1 MMKMMTMKNN
11 VLENHPSYRY
21 AKQIVDGTIKPPPL
35 YFELNGEKNFISPK
49 YVKKQCKIFLDIAD
63 DKSSKYVIN
72 VSRIKKIDKILKIL
86 VMAKGI
92 KVGKKIYDALAGY
105 QWLIIVASLCTVY
118 RNDKNKRRYETV
130 ILEICRKNGKTFIV
144 ALMVLLLFYLEPRYS
159 QFYSVA
165 PDGALAKEIKKA
177 LEPLIKANTEIFED
191 GEFKILRDCIRHT
204 LTESVYTPLNYSKDR
219 MDGKEPNV
227 FVADEVG
234 ALPSDYPIEAMRSG
248 QLLVINKLGFIISTK
263 YPTVDNP
270 METEVSYAKKVL
282 DNTLPVPDET
292 VFALLYEPD
301 ETKNW
306 TTDDNII
313 LQSNP
318 LAIEVEKIYKDLI
331 AKRNKAIEMESK
343 RENFLTKHCN
353 IIYQGAGTESFI
365 DVTEV
370 QKCKVDKIDWAG
382 KEVYIGVDLSMT
394 NDNCSVAMTSNDN
407 DTILA
412 EAISFIPEGR
422 IEEKN
427 QFEKI
432 NYNEFINAMKCI
444 ACGDRT
450 VDYKVI
456 EDFVFEIENRYDVT
470 VMAIGYDRYNALSSA
485 QKWDEKY
492 NTVQIRQHSDTLHP
506 PTKLLYEKIMDGK
519 FQYEENKLLE
529 INFQNAR
536 CVYDT
541 NMNRYVNKKKSN
553 GKIDMVVALINSI
566 YLLQQEVFLENG
578 NFFVQVA

>member
-1 MMKMMTMKNN
+1 MTIKNN
-11 VLENHPSYRY
+11 NIELHPSYIY
-21 AKQIVDGTIKPPPL
+21 AKKIVDGTLQPPPL
-35 YFELNGEKNFISPK
+35 YYELNGEKQFISPK

-63 DKSSKYVIN
+63 NKSSKYIIDI
-72 VSRIKKIDKILKIL
+72 SRLKRIDKILKIL

-92 KVGKKIYDALAGY
+92 KRGRKIYEALAGY

-118 RNDKNKRRYETV
+118 RDNKNKRRYETI

-144 ALMVLLLFYLEPRYS
+144 ALVILLLFYLEPKYS

-177 LEPLIKANTEIFED
+177 LEPLIKANTSVFEE
-191 GEFKILRDCIRHT
+191 GEFKILRDCIRHS
-204 LTESVYTPLNYSKDR
+204 LTETIYTPLNYSKDR

-234 ALPSDYPIEAMRSG
+234 ALPTDYAIEAMRSG
-248 QLLVINKLGFIISTK
+248 QLLVFNKLGFIISTK

-270 METEVSYAKKVL
+270 METETTYAKKVL
-282 DNTLPVPDET
+282 DDIIDDEK
-292 VFALLYEPD
+292 VFALLFEPN

-306 TTDDNII
+306 TNDDNII

-318 LAIEVEKIYKDLI
+318 LAIEVEAVFRDLLD
-331 AKRNKAIEMESK
+331 KRTKAIEMESK

-353 IIYQGAGTESFI
+353 IIYQGAGTESFV

-370 QKCKVDKIDWAG
+370 QKCKVDKIDWSG
-382 KEVYIGVDLSMT
+382 KEVYIGVDLAMT
-394 NDNCSVAMTSNDN
+394 NDNCAVAMTSND
-407 DTILA
+407 DDVILA

-427 QFEKI
+427 QFEKV
-432 NYNEFINAMKCI
+432 NYYDFINAMKCI
-444 ACGDRT
+444 ACGDKT

-456 EDFVFEIENRYDVT
+456 EDFVFAIEEKYDVV

-492 NTVQIRQHSDTLHP
+492 QTVQIRQHSDTLHP

-519 FQYEENKLLE
+519 FRYEDNKLLE

-536 CVYDT
+536 CVFDT

>member
-1 MMKMMTMKNN
+1 MKMMTMKNN
-11 VLENHPSYRY
+11 NIELHPSYIY
-21 AKQIVDGTIKPPPL
+21 AKKIVDGTLQPPPL
-35 YFELNGEKNFISPK
+35 YYELNGEKQFISPK

-63 DKSSKYVIN
+63 NKSSKYIIDI
-72 VSRIKKIDKILKIL
+72 SRLKRIDKILKIL

-92 KVGKKIYDALAGY
+92 KRGRKIYEALAGY

-118 RNDKNKRRYETV
+118 RDNKNKRRYETI

-144 ALMVLLLFYLEPRYS
+144 ALVILLLFYLEPKYS

-177 LEPLIKANTEIFED
+177 LEPLIKANTSVFEE
-191 GEFKILRDCIRHT
+191 GEFKILRDCIRHS
-204 LTESVYTPLNYSKDR
+204 LTETIYTPLNYSKDR

-234 ALPSDYPIEAMRSG
+234 ALPTDYAIEAMRSG
-248 QLLVINKLGFIISTK
+248 QLLVFNKLGFIISTK

-270 METEVSYAKKVL
+270 METETTYAKKVL
-282 DNTLPVPDET
+282 DDIIDDEK
-292 VFALLYEPD
+292 VFALLFEPN

-306 TTDDNII
+306 TNDDNII

-318 LAIEVEKIYKDLI
+318 LAIEVEAVFRDLLD
-331 AKRNKAIEMESK
+331 KRTKAIEMESK

-353 IIYQGAGTESFI
+353 IIYQGAGTESFV

-370 QKCKVDKIDWAG
+370 QKCKVDKIDWSG
-382 KEVYIGVDLSMT
+382 KEVYIGVDLAMT
-394 NDNCSVAMTSNDN
+394 NDNCAVAMTSNDN
-407 DTILA
+407 DVILA

-427 QFEKI
+427 QFEKV
-432 NYNEFINAMKCI
+432 NYYDFINAMKCI
-444 ACGDRT
+444 ACGDKT

-456 EDFVFEIENRYDVT
+456 EDFVFAIEEKYDVV

-492 NTVQIRQHSDTLHP
+492 QTVQIRQHSDTLHP

-519 FQYEENKLLE
+519 FRYEDNKLLE

-536 CVYDT
+536 CVFDT

>member
-1 MMKMMTMKNN
+1 MKMMMTMKNN
-11 VLENHPSYRY
+11 IIESHPSYIY
-21 AKQIVDGTIKPPPL
+21 AKKIVDGTIKPPPL
-35 YFELNGEKNFISPK
+35 FYELNGEKKFIPPK
-49 YVKKQCKIFLDIAD
+49 YVKKQCKIFLDIAYN
-63 DKSSKYVIN
+63 KTSKYIIDTN
-72 VSRIKKIDKILKIL
+72 RIKKIDKICKIL

-92 KVGKKIYDALAGY
+92 KTGHKIYNALSGY

-118 RNDKNKRRYETV
+118 RDNKRKRRYETI

-144 ALMVLLLFYLEPRYS
+144 ALIILLLFYLEPKYS
-159 QFYSVA
+159 RFFSVA
-165 PDGALAKEIKKA
+165 PDGALAKEIKQA
-177 LEPLIKANTEIFED
+177 LEPLIKANANIFEE

-204 LTESVYTPLNYSKDR
+204 ATDTVYTPLNYSKDR
-219 MDGKEPNV
+219 MDGKEPSV

-234 ALPSDYPIEAMRSG
+234 ALPSAYPIEAMRSG

-263 YPTVDNP
+263 YPTTDNP
-270 METEVSYAKKVL
+270 MEDETGYAKKVL
-282 DNTLPVPDET
+282 DGIIDDEK
-292 VFALLYEPD
+292 VFALLYEPN

-306 TTDDNII
+306 TNDDNII

-318 LAIEVEKIYKDLI
+318 LALEIEAVYKDLLD
-331 AKRNKAIEMESK
+331 KRRKAIEIESK

-353 IIYQGAGTESFI
+353 IIYQGAGTESFV

-370 QKCKVDKIDWAG
+370 QKCKVEKIDWTG
-382 KEVYIGVDLSMT
+382 KEVYIGVDLSMS
-394 NDNCSVAMTSNDN
+394 NDNCAVAMTSND
-407 DTILA
+407 DDKILA

-427 QFEKI
+427 QFEKV
-432 NYNEFINAMKCI
+432 NYYEFINAMKCI

-456 EDFVFEIENRYDVT
+456 EDFVFAIESKYDVV

-519 FQYEENKLLE
+519 FEYEENKLLE

>member
-1 MMKMMTMKNN
+1 MMKMITMKNSI
-11 VLENHPSYRY
+11 LENHPSYIY

-35 YFELNGEKNFISPK
+35 FYELNGDKKFISPK

-63 DKSSKYVIN
+63 DKSSKYIIN

-86 VMAKGI
+86 AMAKGI
-92 KVGKKIYDALAGY
+92 KVGKRIYDALAGY

-118 RNDKNKRRYETV
+118 RNDKTRRRYETV

-144 ALMVLLLFYLEPRYS
+144 ALIVLLLFYLEPKYS

-177 LEPLIKANTEIFED
+177 LEPLIKANAEVFED
-191 GEFKILRDCIRHT
+191 GEFKILRDCIRHI
-204 LTESVYTPLNYSKDR
+204 LTESIYTPLNYSKDR

-248 QLLVINKLGFIISTK
+248 QLLIINKLGFIISTK
-263 YPTVDNP
+263 YPTIDNP
-270 METEVSYAKKVL
+270 METETTYAKKVL
-282 DNTLPVPDET
+282 DEIIEDET
-292 VFALLYEPD
+292 VFALLYEPND
-301 ETKNW
+301 TKNW
-306 TTDDNII
+306 TNDDNII

-318 LAIEVEKIYKDLI
+318 LAIEIEAVYKDLL
-331 AKRNKAIEMESK
+331 AKRKKAIEMESK

-365 DVTEV
+365 DVAEV
-370 QKCKVDKIDWAG
+370 QKCKVDKIDWTG
-382 KEVYIGVDLSMT
+382 KEVFIGVDLAMSD
-394 NDNCSVAMTSNDN
+394 DNCSVAMTSND
-407 DTILA
+407 DDKILA
-412 EAISFIPEGR
+412 DVISFIPEGK

-432 NYNEFINAMKCI
+432 NYYDFINAMKCI

-456 EDFVFEIENRYDVT
+456 EDFVFNIESKYDVT

-485 QKWDEKY
+485 QKWDERY

-519 FQYEENKLLE
+519 FAYEDNKLLE

-541 NMNRYVNKKKSN
+541 NLNRYVTKKKSN
-553 GKIDMVVALINSI
+553 GKVGMVVALINSI

>member
-1 MMKMMTMKNN
+1 MIMMNN
-11 VLENHPSYRY
+11 LIENHPSYIY
-21 AKQIVDGTIKPPPL
+21 AKKIVDGSLKMPPL
-35 YFELNGEKNFISPK
+35 FYELNGEKKFVPPK

-63 DKSSKYVIN
+63 GKSSKYIIDEK
-72 VSRIKKIDKILKIL
+72 RLKKIDKILKIL
-86 VMAKGI
+86 RMAKGI
-92 KVGKKIYDALAGY
+92 KANKRIYDALAGY
-105 QWLIIVASLCTVY
+105 QWLIIVASLCTVH
-118 RNDKNKRRYETV
+118 RSDRKKRRYETV

-144 ALMVLLLFYLEPRYS
+144 ALIILLLFYLEPKFS

-177 LEPLIKANTEIFED
+177 LEPLIKTNTEIFEED
-191 GEFKILRDCIRHT
+191 EFKILRDCIRHNP
-204 LTESVYTPLNYSKDR
+204 TETIYTPLNYSKDR

-234 ALPSDYPIEAMRSG
+234 ALPSTYPIEAMRSG
-248 QLLVINKLGFIISTK
+248 QLMIINKLGFIISTK
-263 YPTVDNP
+263 YTTINNP
-270 METEVSYAKKVL
+270 LEDEVNYSKKVL
-282 DNTLPVPDET
+282 DGIIDDENI
-292 VFALLYEPD
+292 FALLFEPN

-306 TTDDNII
+306 TNDDNI
-313 LQSNP
+313 LFQSNP
-318 LAIEVEKIYKDLI
+318 LAIEYDAVYKDLLS
-331 AKRNKAIEMESK
+331 KRSKAIETESK

-365 DVTEV
+365 DVTEL
-370 QKCKVDKIDWAG
+370 QKCKVDKINWAG
-382 KEVYIGVDLSMT
+382 KEVFVGVDLAMT
-394 NDNCSVAMTSNDN
+394 NDNCSVAMVSNEN

-412 EAISFIPEGR
+412 EAIAFIPEGR

-432 NYNEFINAMKCI
+432 NYNEFISAMKCI
-444 ACGDRT
+444 SCGDRT

-456 EDFVFEIENRYDVT
+456 EDFVFAIEDKYDVT
-470 VMAIGYDRYNALSSA
+470 VMAIGYDRYNAMSSA

-506 PTKLLYEKIMDGK
+506 PTKLLYEKIMDKK

-553 GKIDMVVALINSI
+553 GKVDMVVALINAI

>member
-1 MMKMMTMKNN
+1 MKMMTMKNN
-11 VLENHPSYRY
+11 ILENHPSYNY
-21 AKQIVDGTIKPPPL
+21 AKQIVDETIKLPPL
-35 YFELNGEKNFISPK
+35 YFELNGEKKFISPK
-49 YVKKQCKIFLDIAD
+49 YVKKQCQIFLDIAN

-72 VSRIKKIDKILKIL
+72 TNRIKKIDKILKIL

-118 RNDKNKRRYETV
+118 RDDKNRRRYETV

-144 ALMVLLLFYLEPRYS
+144 ALMVLLLFYLEPKYS

-165 PDGALAKEIKKA
+165 PDGTLAKEIKKA
-177 LEPLIKANTEIFED
+177 LEPLIKANAEVFED
-191 GEFKILRDCIRHT
+191 GEFKILRDCIRHM

-248 QLLVINKLGFIISTK
+248 QLLVVNKLGFIISTK

-270 METEVSYAKKVL
+270 METEVSYGKKVL
-282 DNTLPVPDET
+282 DNILPVPDET

-365 DVTEV
+365 DVTDL
-370 QKCKVDKIDWAG
+370 QKCKVEKIDWKG

-407 DTILA
+407 DIILA
-412 EAISFIPEGR
+412 EAISFVPEGR

-432 NYNEFINAMKCI
+432 NYYEFINAMKCI

-506 PTKLLYEKIMDGK
+506 PTKLLFEKIMDGK
-519 FQYEENKLLE
+519 FKYEENKLLE

-578 NFFVQVA
+578 NFFVQVG

>member
-1 MMKMMTMKNN
+1 MKNSI
-11 VLENHPSYRY
+11 LENHPSYIY

-35 YFELNGEKNFISPK
+35 FYELNGDKKFISPK

-63 DKSSKYVIN
+63 DKSSKYIIN

-86 VMAKGI
+86 AMAKGI
-92 KVGKKIYDALAGY
+92 KVGKRIYDSLAGY

-118 RNDKNKRRYETV
+118 RNDKTRRRYETV

-144 ALMVLLLFYLEPRYS
+144 ALIVLLLFYLEPKYS

-177 LEPLIKANTEIFED
+177 LEPLIKANAEVFED
-191 GEFKILRDCIRHT
+191 GEFKILRDCIRHI
-204 LTESVYTPLNYSKDR
+204 LTESIYTPLNYSKDR

-248 QLLVINKLGFIISTK
+248 QLLIINKLGFIISTK
-263 YPTVDNP
+263 YPTIDNP
-270 METEVSYAKKVL
+270 METETTYAKKVL
-282 DNTLPVPDET
+282 DEIIEDET
-292 VFALLYEPD
+292 VFALLYEPND
-301 ETKNW
+301 TKNW
-306 TTDDNII
+306 TNDDNII

-318 LAIEVEKIYKDLI
+318 LAIEIEAVYKDLL
-331 AKRNKAIEMESK
+331 AKRRKAIEMESK

-365 DVTEV
+365 DVAEV
-370 QKCKVDKIDWAG
+370 QKCKVDKIDWTG
-382 KEVYIGVDLSMT
+382 KEVFIGVDLAMSD
-394 NDNCSVAMTSNDN
+394 DNCSVAMTSND
-407 DTILA
+407 DDKILA
-412 EAISFIPEGR
+412 DVISFIPEGK

-432 NYNEFINAMKCI
+432 NYYDFINAMKCI

-456 EDFVFEIENRYDVT
+456 EDFVFNIESKYDVT

-485 QKWDEKY
+485 QKWDERY

-519 FQYEENKLLE
+519 FAYEDNKLLE

-541 NMNRYVNKKKSN
+541 NLNRYVTKKKSN
-553 GKIDMVVALINSI
+553 GKVDMVVALINSI

>member
-1 MMKMMTMKNN
+1 MKMMTMKNN
-11 VLENHPSYRY
+11 NIELHPSYIY
-21 AKQIVDGTIKPPPL
+21 AKKIVDGTLQPPPL
-35 YFELNGEKNFISPK
+35 YYELNGEKQFISPK

-63 DKSSKYVIN
+63 NKSSKYIIDI
-72 VSRIKKIDKILKIL
+72 SRLKRIDKILKIL

-92 KVGKKIYDALAGY
+92 KRGRKIYEALAGY

-118 RNDKNKRRYETV
+118 RDNKNKRRYETI

-144 ALMVLLLFYLEPRYS
+144 ALVILLLFYLEPKYS

-177 LEPLIKANTEIFED
+177 LEPLIKANTSVFEED
-191 GEFKILRDCIRHT
+191 EFKILRDCIRHS
-204 LTESVYTPLNYSKDR
+204 LTETIYTPLNYSKDR

-234 ALPSDYPIEAMRSG
+234 ALPTDYAIEAMRSG
-248 QLLVINKLGFIISTK
+248 QLLVFNKLGFIISTK

-270 METEVSYAKKVL
+270 METETTYAKKVL
-282 DNTLPVPDET
+282 DDIIDDEK
-292 VFALLYEPD
+292 VFALLFEPN

-306 TTDDNII
+306 TNDDNII

-318 LAIEVEKIYKDLI
+318 LAIEVEAVFRDLLD
-331 AKRNKAIEMESK
+331 KRTKAIEMESK

-353 IIYQGAGTESFI
+353 IIYQGAGTESFV

-370 QKCKVDKIDWAG
+370 QKCKVDKIDWSG
-382 KEVYIGVDLSMT
+382 KEVYIGVDLAMT
-394 NDNCSVAMTSNDN
+394 NDNCAVAMTSND
-407 DTILA
+407 DDVILA

-427 QFEKI
+427 QFEKV
-432 NYNEFINAMKCI
+432 NYYDFINAMKCI
-444 ACGDRT
+444 ACGDKT

-456 EDFVFEIENRYDVT
+456 EDFVFAIEEKYDVV

-492 NTVQIRQHSDTLHP
+492 QTVQIRQHSDTLHP

-519 FQYEENKLLE
+519 FRYEDNKLLE

-536 CVYDT
+536 CVFDT

>member
-1 MMKMMTMKNN
+1 MTMKNN

-118 RNDKNKRRYETV
+118 RDDKNKRRYETV

-456 EDFVFEIENRYDVT
+456 EDFVFEIENKYDVT

>member
-1 MMKMMTMKNN
+1 MTMKNN
-11 VLENHPSYRY
+11 NIELHPSYIY
-21 AKQIVDGTIKPPPL
+21 AKKIVDGTLQPPPL
-35 YFELNGEKNFISPK
+35 YYELNGEKQFISPK

-63 DKSSKYVIN
+63 NKSSKYIIDI
-72 VSRIKKIDKILKIL
+72 SRLKKIDKILKIL

-92 KVGKKIYDALAGY
+92 KRGRKIYEALAGY

-118 RNDKNKRRYETV
+118 RDNKNKRRYETI

-144 ALMVLLLFYLEPRYS
+144 ALVILLLFYLEPKYS

-177 LEPLIKANTEIFED
+177 LEPLIKANTSVFEE
-191 GEFKILRDCIRHT
+191 GEFKILRDCIRHS
-204 LTESVYTPLNYSKDR
+204 LTETIYTPLNYSKDR

-234 ALPSDYPIEAMRSG
+234 ALPTDYAIEAMRSG
-248 QLLVINKLGFIISTK
+248 QLLVFNKLGFIISTK

-270 METEVSYAKKVL
+270 METETTYAKKVL
-282 DNTLPVPDET
+282 DDIIDDEK
-292 VFALLYEPD
+292 VFALLFEPN

-306 TTDDNII
+306 TNDDNII

-318 LAIEVEKIYKDLI
+318 LAIEVEAVFRDLLD
-331 AKRNKAIEMESK
+331 KRTKAIEMESK

-353 IIYQGAGTESFI
+353 IIYQGAGTESFV

-370 QKCKVDKIDWAG
+370 QKCKVDKIDWSG
-382 KEVYIGVDLSMT
+382 KEVYIGVDLAMT
-394 NDNCSVAMTSNDN
+394 NDNCAVAMTSND
-407 DTILA
+407 DDVILA

-427 QFEKI
+427 QFEKV
-432 NYNEFINAMKCI
+432 NYYDFINAMKCI
-444 ACGDRT
+444 ACGDKT

-456 EDFVFEIENRYDVT
+456 EDFVFAIEEKYDVV

-492 NTVQIRQHSDTLHP
+492 QTVQIRQHSDTLHP

-519 FQYEENKLLE
+519 FRYEDNKLLE

-536 CVYDT
+536 CVFDT

>member
-1 MMKMMTMKNN
+1 MKMMTMKNN
-11 VLENHPSYRY
+11 NIELHPSYIY
-21 AKQIVDGTIKPPPL
+21 AKKIVDGTLQPPPL
-35 YFELNGEKNFISPK
+35 YYELNSEKQFISPK

-63 DKSSKYVIN
+63 NKSSKYIIDI
-72 VSRIKKIDKILKIL
+72 SRLKRIDKILKIL

-92 KVGKKIYDALAGY
+92 KRGRKIYEALAGY

-118 RNDKNKRRYETV
+118 RDNKNKRRYETI

-144 ALMVLLLFYLEPRYS
+144 ALVILLLFYLEPKYS

-177 LEPLIKANTEIFED
+177 LEPLIKANTSVFEE
-191 GEFKILRDCIRHT
+191 GEFKILRDCIRHS
-204 LTESVYTPLNYSKDR
+204 LTETIYTPLNYSKDR

-234 ALPSDYPIEAMRSG
+234 ALPTDYAIEAMRSG
-248 QLLVINKLGFIISTK
+248 QLLVFNKLGFIISTK

-270 METEVSYAKKVL
+270 METETTYAKKVL
-282 DNTLPVPDET
+282 DDIIDDEK
-292 VFALLYEPD
+292 VFALLFEPN

-306 TTDDNII
+306 TNDDNII

-318 LAIEVEKIYKDLI
+318 LAIEVEAVFRDLLD
-331 AKRNKAIEMESK
+331 KRTKAIEMESK

-353 IIYQGAGTESFI
+353 IIYQGAGTESFV

-370 QKCKVDKIDWAG
+370 QKCKVDKIDWSG
-382 KEVYIGVDLSMT
+382 KEVYIGVDLAMT
-394 NDNCSVAMTSNDN
+394 NDNCAVAMTSND
-407 DTILA
+407 DDVILA

-427 QFEKI
+427 QFEKV
-432 NYNEFINAMKCI
+432 NYYDFINAMKCI
-444 ACGDRT
+444 ACGDKT

-456 EDFVFEIENRYDVT
+456 EDFVFAIEEKYDVV

-492 NTVQIRQHSDTLHP
+492 QTVQIRQHSDTLHP

-519 FQYEENKLLE
+519 FRYEDNKLLE

-536 CVYDT
+536 CVFDT

>member
-282 DNTLPVPDET
+282 DNTLPVSDET

-331 AKRNKAIEMESK
+331 SKRNKAIEMESK

-470 VMAIGYDRYNALSSA
+470 IMAIGYDRYNALSSA

>member
-1 MMKMMTMKNN
+1 MKMMTMKNN
-11 VLENHPSYRY
+11 NIELHPSYIY
-21 AKQIVDGTIKPPPL
+21 AKKIVDGTLQPPPL
-35 YFELNGEKNFISPK
+35 YYELNGEKQFISPK

-63 DKSSKYVIN
+63 NKSSKYIIDI
-72 VSRIKKIDKILKIL
+72 SRLKRIDKILKIL

-92 KVGKKIYDALAGY
+92 KRGRKIYESLAGY

-118 RNDKNKRRYETV
+118 RDNKNKRRYETI

-144 ALMVLLLFYLEPRYS
+144 ALVILLLFYLEPKYS

-177 LEPLIKANTEIFED
+177 LEPLIKANTSVFEE
-191 GEFKILRDCIRHT
+191 GEFKILRDCIRHS
-204 LTESVYTPLNYSKDR
+204 LTETIYTPLNYSKDR

-234 ALPSDYPIEAMRSG
+234 ALPTDYAIEAMRSG
-248 QLLVINKLGFIISTK
+248 QLLVFNKLGFIISTK

-270 METEVSYAKKVL
+270 METETTYAKKVL
-282 DNTLPVPDET
+282 DDIIDDEK
-292 VFALLYEPD
+292 VFALLFEPN

-306 TTDDNII
+306 TNDDNII

-318 LAIEVEKIYKDLI
+318 LAIEVEAVFRDLLD
-331 AKRNKAIEMESK
+331 KRTKAIEMESK

-353 IIYQGAGTESFI
+353 IIYQGAGTESFV

-370 QKCKVDKIDWAG
+370 QKCKVDKIDWSG
-382 KEVYIGVDLSMT
+382 KEVYIGVDLAMT
-394 NDNCSVAMTSNDN
+394 NDNCAVAMTSND
-407 DTILA
+407 DDVILA

-427 QFEKI
+427 QFEKV
-432 NYNEFINAMKCI
+432 NYYDFINAMKCI
-444 ACGDRT
+444 ACGDKT

-456 EDFVFEIENRYDVT
+456 EDFVFAIEEKYDVV

-492 NTVQIRQHSDTLHP
+492 QTVQIRQHSDTLHP

-519 FQYEENKLLE
+519 FRYEDNKLLE

-536 CVYDT
+536 CVFDT